1 MPSANGVIESATRH
15 RNRSAITDH
24 RRTADPA
31 RNAGRMRY
39 ALCSTSRMS
48 IRHGSTTFPTVSRS
62 PRPHASWRRYA
73 RLTLPN
79 WTASSLHAGSGVTE
93 ATRNTPRGVR
103 QALTWRFLGG
113 SLAVP
118 WRFPGG
124 SLAVPWRP
132 LGRYGAVR
140 RSILTPDCRAT
151 RLARHAVKIVIKG
164 QVRPH
169 GELRAPLTGLPQS
182 STGPAMRPNRL
193 GQGAS
198 GRPVERSCRPS
209 SRDSARH
216 RTAPKIADRAASAL
230 LDRHHSLLSP
240 RSAVLRHHPVDV
252 AAHLSVLRLSSV
264 QELSPARI
272 RWHGVPEQAEQEV
285 RVTQRS
291 PRITTSAT
299 SREGGSF

>member
-1 MPSANGVIESATRH
+1 M
-15 RNRSAITDH
+15 
-24 RRTADPA
+24 
-31 RNAGRMRY
+31 
-39 ALCSTSRMS
+39 
-48 IRHGSTTFPTVSRS
+48 
-62 PRPHASWRRYA
+62 
-73 RLTLPN
+73 
-79 WTASSLHAGSGVTE
+79 
-93 ATRNTPRGVR
+93 
-103 QALTWRFLGG
+103 
-113 SLAVP
+113 
-118 WRFPGG
+118 
-124 SLAVPWRP
+124 AVPWRP

-198 GRPVERSCRPS
+198 GRPVERPCRPS

-230 LDRHHSLLSP
+230 LARHHSLLSP

-272 RWHGVPEQAEQEV
+272 PLASDGTEYPNRPNRRSGL
-285 RVTQRS
+285 TQRS

>member
-62 PRPHASWRRYA
+62 PRPHASWSRYA

-79 WTASSLHAGSGVTE
+79 WTASSRHAGSGVTE
-93 ATRNTPRGVR
+93 ATRKHAPRR
-103 QALTWRFLGG
+103 
-113 SLAVP
+113 SSSP
-118 WRFPGG
+118 D
-124 SLAVPWRP
+124 LAVPWRP

-151 RLARHAVKIVIKG
+151 RLPRHAVKIVIKG

-198 GRPVERSCRPS
+198 GRPVERPCRPS

-216 RTAPKIADRAASAL
+216 RTAPKIAHRAASAL

-272 RWHGVPEQAEQEV
+272 RLASDGTEYPN
-285 RVTQRS
+285 RPNRRSGLTQRS